1 MRLGKMVKHLVGRK
15 SIQGTI
21 LIMRHREIKV
31 KILILVNVYL
41 QVASTLQILFIN
53 NLKIFQTFKSVTI

>member
-21 LIMRHREIKV
+21 LIMRHRETKV